1 MPELPFL
8 EILAENLAARVSGR
22 RIESIRIR
30 QPALLQT
37 TAPTPESFSGEFLSL
52 PTRVGKYLVL
62 ETESRR
68 AIVIHL
74 MRAGRL
80 SVAERRARA
89 GAGGGVRPRAG
100 GGAQPDAS
108 VPPKHLSALILFDD
122 ATELRLVEH
131 GTEKRARLWLVDD
144 TADVAEL
151 RELGPDPSRGELTLG
166 RFTEAARAES
176 RRLKSLLTDQRAM
189 AGIGNGLS
197 DEILY
202 EARLSPMKL
211 TGALT
216 EAETAALHAA
226 TIGVLAAQVEKLR
239 ASAAGELPQKEPRE
253 HYLAHDHAGERC
265 PRCGATIA
273 RVSYADHETFYCPGC
288 QTGGKPLKDRR
299 LSKLL
304 K

>member
-8 EILAENLAARVSGR
+8 EVLAENLASRVSGR
-22 RIESIRIR
+22 RIESILIR

-37 TAPTPESFSGEFLSL
+37 SAPAPESFVGEFLSL
-52 PTRVGKYLVL
+52 PGRVGKYLIL

-80 SVAERRARA
+80 AVTPSPGSGAERGAPGKGRVARGPA
-89 GAGGGVRPRAG
+89 L
-100 GGAQPDAS
+100 
-108 VPPKHLSALILFDD
+108 PKHLSARIAFDD
-122 ATELRLVEH
+122 GTRLDLVEH
-131 GTEKRARLWLVDD
+131 GKEKRARLWLAEDSS
-144 TADVAEL
+144 DVPEL
-151 RELGPDPSRGELTLG
+151 GRLGPDPSRGELTYE
-166 RFTEAARAES
+166 RFRSAMEAAS
-176 RRLKSLLTDQRAM
+176 RRLKTFLTDQRAI

-202 EARLSPMKL
+202 EARLSPMRL
-211 TGALT
+211 TGSLT
-216 EAETAALHAA
+216 EPEARALH
-226 TIGVLAAQVEKLR
+226 LALLAVVSAQTEKLR
-239 ASAAGELPQKEPRE
+239 ESMSGELPQKEPRE
-253 HYLAHDHAGERC
+253 HYRVHDHAGTKC
-265 PRCGATIA
+265 PRCGAAIA
-273 RVSYADHETFYCPGC
+273 RVSFADHDIFYCPGC

>member
-1 MPELPFL
+1 VPEIPFL
-8 EILAENLAARVSGR
+8 EILAENLAARISGR
-22 RIESIRIR
+22 RIESILIR

-37 TAPTPESFSGEFLSL
+37 VAPPPESFVGEFLSL
-52 PTRVGKYLVL
+52 PTRVGKYLAL

-80 SVAERRARA
+80 LISADGTRKA
-89 GAGGGVRPRAG
+89 GAAH
-100 GGAQPDAS
+100 
-108 VPPKHLSALILFDD
+108 PKSLSARIGFDD
-122 ATELRLVEH
+122 GTRLSLVEH
-131 GTEKRARLWLVDD
+131 GKEKRAKLWLVEDIG
-144 TADVAEL
+144 DVPDL
-151 RELGPDPSRGELTLG
+151 GRLGPDPSRGELTAERFAEALG
-166 RFTEAARAES
+166 AGS
-176 RRLKSLLTDQRAM
+176 RRLKTFLTDQRSI

-211 TGALT
+211 SGSLTKEETRALY
-216 EAETAALHAA
+216 EALLR
-226 TIGVLAAQVEKLR
+226 VLSEQTEKLR
-239 ASAAGELPQKEPRE
+239 RSMAGELPQREPRE
-253 HYLAHDHAGERC
+253 HYAVHDHAGARC
-265 PRCGATIA
+265 PVCKTTIA
-273 RVSYADHETFYCPGC
+273 RVSYSDHDLFYCPGC

>member
-1 MPELPFL
+1 MPEIPFL
-8 EILAENLAARVSGR
+8 EILAENLAARISGR
-22 RIESIRIR
+22 RIESILIR

-37 TAPTPESFSGEFLSL
+37 ASPPPESFVGEFLSL
-52 PTRVGKYLVL
+52 PARVGKYLAL

-74 MRAGRL
+74 MRAGRID
-80 SVAERRARA
+80 VGPRKA
-89 GAGGGVRPRAG
+89 GAGYPR
-100 GGAQPDAS
+100 
-108 VPPKHLSALILFDD
+108 HLSARIGFDD
-122 ATELRLVEH
+122 DTRLDLVEH
-131 GTEKRARLWLVDD
+131 GKEKRARLWLVEDL
-144 TADVAEL
+144 ADVGEL
-151 RELGPDPSRGELTLG
+151 GRLGPDPTRGELSPARFAETLRG
-166 RFTEAARAES
+166 AP
-176 RRLKSLLTDQRAM
+176 RRLKTLLTDQRAI

-211 TGALT
+211 GPSLSEE
-216 EAETAALHAA
+216 EAAALYAA
-226 TIGVLAAQVEKLR
+226 LLRVLSEQTDKLR
-239 ASAAGELPQKEPRE
+239 RSAAGELPQKEPRE
-253 HYLAHDHAGERC
+253 HYVAHDHAGDRC

-273 RVSYADHETFYCPGC
+273 RVSYADHDLFYCPGC